1 MKNNI
6 NYQLIKYFLI
16 FGIIILIFLWTF
28 QVLFINQYYKF
39 IKTSEIKKVSDKII
53 KNKNNNNLNSI
64 LNNEAFDKSV
74 CIELIDDSYSS
85 IFQSTYVGKN
95 CFTND
100 AGSIQY
106 KNDFIN
112 SNSNDKYYEV
122 NDIKKEA
129 SKLVYALKL
138 DTNKYMFISTPLVPV
153 GTTRNILRSQLIII
167 TIIIIILSFVLSY
180 FMAKRFSKP
189 ITELSNNAKE
199 LSRGN
204 FNNKIDTKSNIDEIN
219 ELASTLDYTRR
230 ELAHTD
236 ELRRDLMANVSHDM
250 KTPLTMI
257 KAYAEMINEL
267 HRNDVKKRENDSKI
281 IVEEAD
287 RLSLLVDDILDL
299 SKMQSNIN
307 ELNIE
312 EFDLVLLIN
321 NILKRYEIFSL
332 EEKYKFIFNTNNKKV
347 LVKADKKKIEQV
359 IYNLINNA
367 INYVGTDKEVVIN
380 LTNKDNIKLEIEDHG
395 SGINKEDLPYV
406 WDKYYKNKKK
416 HKRNKIGT
424 GLGLSI
430 VKNIL
435 EQHKY
440 EYGVNSTPDICTTF
454 WFIITK

>member
-138 DTNKYMFISTPLVPV
+138 DTNKYMFIS
-153 GTTRNILRSQLIII
+153 R
-167 TIIIIILSFVLSY
+167 
-180 FMAKRFSKP
+180 
-189 ITELSNNAKE
+189 
-199 LSRGN
+199 
-204 FNNKIDTKSNIDEIN
+204 TK
-219 ELASTLDYTRR
+219 
-230 ELAHTD
+230 
-236 ELRRDLMANVSHDM
+236 
-250 KTPLTMI
+250 
-257 KAYAEMINEL
+257 
-267 HRNDVKKRENDSKI
+267 
-281 IVEEAD
+281 
-287 RLSLLVDDILDL
+287 
-299 SKMQSNIN
+299 
-307 ELNIE
+307 
-312 EFDLVLLIN
+312 
-321 NILKRYEIFSL
+321 
-332 EEKYKFIFNTNNKKV
+332 
-347 LVKADKKKIEQV
+347 
-359 IYNLINNA
+359 
-367 INYVGTDKEVVIN
+367 
-380 LTNKDNIKLEIEDHG
+380 
-395 SGINKEDLPYV
+395 
-406 WDKYYKNKKK
+406 
-416 HKRNKIGT
+416 
-424 GLGLSI
+424 
-430 VKNIL
+430 
-435 EQHKY
+435 
-440 EYGVNSTPDICTTF
+440 
-454 WFIITK
+454 